1 MLYSVLIGLVCSA
14 KRSSYI
20 TETLPQWECLFII
33 ILSLITKHTHY
44 EKHRAAFA
52 VCLCLLHTT
61 PIKLTLIEFDLFC
74 VGLLLDWLV
83 CYNLT
88 WAHIRTILAFSLNI
102 PMDMCAT
109 WVFVIVVWHRGECEL
124 HIHIY
129 YDVMCLI
136 CNRNTNTRTWTRAEK
151 LLARR

>member
-1 MLYSVLIGLVCSA
+1 MFVY
-14 KRSSYI
+14 YHFEPNN
-20 TETLPQWECLFII
+20 ET
-33 ILSLITKHTHY
+33 HTHY

-109 WVFVIVVWHRGECEL
+109 
-124 HIHIY
+124 
-129 YDVMCLI
+129 
-136 CNRNTNTRTWTRAEK
+136 
-151 LLARR
+151 